1 MYVLYSAK
9 RQPLIS
15 LLSKRGSRLLLV
27 RLNVGARTDD
37 VWSRGFS
44 RPKGKNF
51 LKNRD
56 FSSVTGTS
64 ASDKRQ
70 TISTIDTVR
79 LELCF

>member
-37 VWSRGFS
+37 VWSRGFL

-51 LKNRD
+51 LKKIEI
-56 FSSVTGTS
+56 FLLSLAQVPVTS
-64 ASDKRQ
+64 AKQSVQ
-70 TISTIDTVR
+70 
-79 LELCF
+79 